1 MVMDAMVT
9 AFSSTTVLPVTR
21 LPGYP
26 VVGVGARMPGPGAVG
41 HAHLVVSVQHRR
53 QSWWCQ
59 AGSRPRRVARW

>member
-9 AFSSTTVLPVTR
+9 AFSSTTV

-41 HAHLVVSVQHRR
+41 HAYLMVSVQHRR
-53 QSWWCQ
+53 QSWWLQ
-59 AGSRPRRVARW
+59 AGSRPRRVARR